1 MELVARVKSQLRR
14 YQVYSKPIGVDNSI
28 IQANDLL
35 IDTNKKMVS
44 VDNRPVAVTKI
55 EYEILVLLASHP
67 GTVFSTEDIYTKIW
81 HEEATHANNTIM
93 VHIRKLREKIERQ
106 PRTPLSY
113 LVAFLIYSILGII
126 FDRIIPIAVPNEM
139 RYALCYAIS
148 FIVFVEIFF
157 KLIDFTIEY
166 IRKLRRSI
174 QQVTSGNYGVQC
186 EVEYDDELGSLAAN
200 INVLSKTLLAKEKE
214 SEKLK
219 EKERAALD
227 IERNAERQKNELI
240 TNVAH
245 DLRTPLTT
253 IVGYLELIKDDTA
266 LSKEDVHKYSGI
278 AYEKS
283 IRLQEMMD
291 DLFEFT
297 KLDNADIKLNK
308 SMINLSG
315 LIMQMTDEFYPSF
328 KDCNITP
335 IVDLPEENIYV
346 QGDGQLLARVFDNL
360 ISNAL
365 KYGYHNTDL
374 KIEVSGDEKYAT
386 VKVINHGDTIASEDI
401 PLLFNKFYRTDSSRN
416 SKTGG
421 TGLGLAITKNIVDLH
436 HGDISVTSDDQITT
450 FIVKFNRYFDQN

>member
-1 MELVARVKSQLRR
+1 MMQKLRKLFISSFKWR
-14 YQVYSKPIGVDNSI
+14 
-28 IQANDLL
+28 LL
-35 IDTNKKMVS
+35 INIT
-44 VDNRPVAVTKI
+44 
-55 EYEILVLLASHP
+55 
-67 GTVFSTEDIYTKIW
+67 
-81 HEEATHANNTIM
+81 
-93 VHIRKLREKIERQ
+93 
-106 PRTPLSY
+106 LSY

-436 HGDISVTSDDQITT
+436 YGDISVTSDDQITT

>member
-1 MELVARVKSQLRR
+1 MMQKLRKLFISSFKWR
-14 YQVYSKPIGVDNSI
+14 
-28 IQANDLL
+28 LL
-35 IDTNKKMVS
+35 INIT
-44 VDNRPVAVTKI
+44 
-55 EYEILVLLASHP
+55 
-67 GTVFSTEDIYTKIW
+67 
-81 HEEATHANNTIM
+81 
-93 VHIRKLREKIERQ
+93 
-106 PRTPLSY
+106 LSY

-166 IRKLRRSI
+166 VRKLRRSI

-386 VKVINHGDTIASEDI
+386 VKVINHGDTIAPEDI

>member
-1 MELVARVKSQLRR
+1 MMQKLRKLFISSFKWR
-14 YQVYSKPIGVDNSI
+14 
-28 IQANDLL
+28 LL
-35 IDTNKKMVS
+35 INIT
-44 VDNRPVAVTKI
+44 
-55 EYEILVLLASHP
+55 
-67 GTVFSTEDIYTKIW
+67 
-81 HEEATHANNTIM
+81 
-93 VHIRKLREKIERQ
+93 
-106 PRTPLSY
+106 LSY

-139 RYALCYAIS
+139 RYALCYALS

>member
-1 MELVARVKSQLRR
+1 MMQKLRKLFISSFKWR
-14 YQVYSKPIGVDNSI
+14 
-28 IQANDLL
+28 LL
-35 IDTNKKMVS
+35 INIT
-44 VDNRPVAVTKI
+44 
-55 EYEILVLLASHP
+55 
-67 GTVFSTEDIYTKIW
+67 
-81 HEEATHANNTIM
+81 
-93 VHIRKLREKIERQ
+93 
-106 PRTPLSY
+106 LSY

-166 IRKLRRSI
+166 IRKLRRFI

-253 IVGYLELIKDDTA
+253 IVGYLELIKDDSA

-386 VKVINHGDTIASEDI
+386 VKVINHGDTIAPEDI

>member
-1 MELVARVKSQLRR
+1 MMQKLRKLFISSFKWR
-14 YQVYSKPIGVDNSI
+14 
-28 IQANDLL
+28 LL
-35 IDTNKKMVS
+35 INIT
-44 VDNRPVAVTKI
+44 
-55 EYEILVLLASHP
+55 
-67 GTVFSTEDIYTKIW
+67 
-81 HEEATHANNTIM
+81 
-93 VHIRKLREKIERQ
+93 
-106 PRTPLSY
+106 LSY

-335 IVDLPEENIYV
+335 IVDLPEENIYI

-386 VKVINHGDTIASEDI
+386 VKVINHGDTIAPEDI

>member
-1 MELVARVKSQLRR
+1 MMQKLRKLFISSFKWR
-14 YQVYSKPIGVDNSI
+14 
-28 IQANDLL
+28 LL
-35 IDTNKKMVS
+35 INIT
-44 VDNRPVAVTKI
+44 
-55 EYEILVLLASHP
+55 
-67 GTVFSTEDIYTKIW
+67 
-81 HEEATHANNTIM
+81 
-93 VHIRKLREKIERQ
+93 
-106 PRTPLSY
+106 LSY

-166 IRKLRRSI
+166 IRKLRRSL

-335 IVDLPEENIYV
+335 IVNLPEENIYV

>member
-1 MELVARVKSQLRR
+1 MMQKLRKLFISSFKWR
-14 YQVYSKPIGVDNSI
+14 
-28 IQANDLL
+28 LL
-35 IDTNKKMVS
+35 INIT
-44 VDNRPVAVTKI
+44 
-55 EYEILVLLASHP
+55 
-67 GTVFSTEDIYTKIW
+67 
-81 HEEATHANNTIM
+81 
-93 VHIRKLREKIERQ
+93 
-106 PRTPLSY
+106 LSY
-113 LVAFLIYSILGII
+113 LVAFLIYSILGIV

-297 KLDNADIKLNK
+297 KLDNTDIKLNK

-335 IVDLPEENIYV
+335 IMNLPEEDIYV

-386 VKVINHGDTIASEDI
+386 VKVINHGDTIAPEDL

-450 FIVKFNRYFDQN
+450 FIVKFNRYFDQS

>member
-1 MELVARVKSQLRR
+1 MMQKLRKLFISSFKWR
-14 YQVYSKPIGVDNSI
+14 
-28 IQANDLL
+28 LL
-35 IDTNKKMVS
+35 INIT
-44 VDNRPVAVTKI
+44 
-55 EYEILVLLASHP
+55 
-67 GTVFSTEDIYTKIW
+67 
-81 HEEATHANNTIM
+81 
-93 VHIRKLREKIERQ
+93 
-106 PRTPLSY
+106 LSY

-227 IERNAERQKNELI
+227 IERNAERQKNEVI

>member
-1 MELVARVKSQLRR
+1 MMQKLRKLFISSFKWR
-14 YQVYSKPIGVDNSI
+14 
-28 IQANDLL
+28 LL
-35 IDTNKKMVS
+35 INIT
-44 VDNRPVAVTKI
+44 
-55 EYEILVLLASHP
+55 
-67 GTVFSTEDIYTKIW
+67 
-81 HEEATHANNTIM
+81 
-93 VHIRKLREKIERQ
+93 
-106 PRTPLSY
+106 LSY

-450 FIVKFNRYFDQN
+450 FIVKFHRYFDQN

>member
-1 MELVARVKSQLRR
+1 MMQKLRKLFISSFKWR
-14 YQVYSKPIGVDNSI
+14 
-28 IQANDLL
+28 LL
-35 IDTNKKMVS
+35 INIT
-44 VDNRPVAVTKI
+44 
-55 EYEILVLLASHP
+55 
-67 GTVFSTEDIYTKIW
+67 
-81 HEEATHANNTIM
+81 
-93 VHIRKLREKIERQ
+93 
-106 PRTPLSY
+106 LSY

-227 IERNAERQKNELI
+227 VERNAERQKNELI

-253 IVGYLELIKDDTA
+253 IVGYLELIKDDSA

>member
-1 MELVARVKSQLRR
+1 MMQKLRKLFISSFKWR
-14 YQVYSKPIGVDNSI
+14 
-28 IQANDLL
+28 LL
-35 IDTNKKMVS
+35 INIT
-44 VDNRPVAVTKI
+44 
-55 EYEILVLLASHP
+55 
-67 GTVFSTEDIYTKIW
+67 
-81 HEEATHANNTIM
+81 
-93 VHIRKLREKIERQ
+93 
-106 PRTPLSY
+106 LSY

-253 IVGYLELIKDDTA
+253 IVGYLELIKDDSA

-436 HGDISVTSDDQITT
+436 HGDISVTSDDQITI

>member
-1 MELVARVKSQLRR
+1 MMQKLRKLFISSFKWR
-14 YQVYSKPIGVDNSI
+14 
-28 IQANDLL
+28 LL
-35 IDTNKKMVS
+35 INIT
-44 VDNRPVAVTKI
+44 
-55 EYEILVLLASHP
+55 
-67 GTVFSTEDIYTKIW
+67 
-81 HEEATHANNTIM
+81 
-93 VHIRKLREKIERQ
+93 
-106 PRTPLSY
+106 LSY
-113 LVAFLIYSILGII
+113 LVAFLIYSILGIV

-297 KLDNADIKLNK
+297 KLDNTDIKLNK

-335 IVDLPEENIYV
+335 IMNLPEEDIYV

-386 VKVINHGDTIASEDI
+386 VKVINHGDTIAPEDI

>member
-1 MELVARVKSQLRR
+1 MMQKLRKLFISSFKWR
-14 YQVYSKPIGVDNSI
+14 
-28 IQANDLL
+28 LL
-35 IDTNKKMVS
+35 INIT
-44 VDNRPVAVTKI
+44 
-55 EYEILVLLASHP
+55 
-67 GTVFSTEDIYTKIW
+67 
-81 HEEATHANNTIM
+81 
-93 VHIRKLREKIERQ
+93 
-106 PRTPLSY
+106 LSY

-200 INVLSKTLLAKEKE
+200 INILSKTLLAKEKE

>member
-1 MELVARVKSQLRR
+1 MMQKLRKLFISSFKWR
-14 YQVYSKPIGVDNSI
+14 
-28 IQANDLL
+28 LL
-35 IDTNKKMVS
+35 INIT
-44 VDNRPVAVTKI
+44 
-55 EYEILVLLASHP
+55 
-67 GTVFSTEDIYTKIW
+67 
-81 HEEATHANNTIM
+81 
-93 VHIRKLREKIERQ
+93 
-106 PRTPLSY
+106 LSY

-200 INVLSKTLLAKEKE
+200 INILSKTLLAKEKE

-227 IERNAERQKNELI
+227 IERNAERQKKELI

>member
-1 MELVARVKSQLRR
+1 MMQKLRKLFISSFKWR
-14 YQVYSKPIGVDNSI
+14 
-28 IQANDLL
+28 LL
-35 IDTNKKMVS
+35 INIT
-44 VDNRPVAVTKI
+44 
-55 EYEILVLLASHP
+55 
-67 GTVFSTEDIYTKIW
+67 
-81 HEEATHANNTIM
+81 
-93 VHIRKLREKIERQ
+93 
-106 PRTPLSY
+106 LSY

-200 INVLSKTLLAKEKE
+200 LNVLSKTLLAKEKE

-335 IVDLPEENIYV
+335 IVNLPEENIYV

-386 VKVINHGDTIASEDI
+386 VKVINHGDTIAPEDI

>member
-1 MELVARVKSQLRR
+1 MMQKLRKLFISSFKWR
-14 YQVYSKPIGVDNSI
+14 
-28 IQANDLL
+28 LL
-35 IDTNKKMVS
+35 INIT
-44 VDNRPVAVTKI
+44 
-55 EYEILVLLASHP
+55 
-67 GTVFSTEDIYTKIW
+67 
-81 HEEATHANNTIM
+81 
-93 VHIRKLREKIERQ
+93 
-106 PRTPLSY
+106 LSY

-328 KDCNITP
+328 KDCDITP

>member
-1 MELVARVKSQLRR
+1 MMQKLRKLFISSFKWR
-14 YQVYSKPIGVDNSI
+14 
-28 IQANDLL
+28 LL
-35 IDTNKKMVS
+35 INIT
-44 VDNRPVAVTKI
+44 
-55 EYEILVLLASHP
+55 
-67 GTVFSTEDIYTKIW
+67 
-81 HEEATHANNTIM
+81 
-93 VHIRKLREKIERQ
+93 
-106 PRTPLSY
+106 LSY

-126 FDRIIPIAVPNEM
+126 FDRIIPIALPNEM
-139 RYALCYAIS
+139 RYTLCYAIS

>member
-1 MELVARVKSQLRR
+1 MMQKLRKLFISSFKWR
-14 YQVYSKPIGVDNSI
+14 
-28 IQANDLL
+28 LL
-35 IDTNKKMVS
+35 INIT
-44 VDNRPVAVTKI
+44 
-55 EYEILVLLASHP
+55 
-67 GTVFSTEDIYTKIW
+67 
-81 HEEATHANNTIM
+81 
-93 VHIRKLREKIERQ
+93 
-106 PRTPLSY
+106 LSY

-227 IERNAERQKNELI
+227 IERNAERHKNELI

>member
-1 MELVARVKSQLRR
+1 MMQKLRKLFISSFKWR
-14 YQVYSKPIGVDNSI
+14 
-28 IQANDLL
+28 LL
-35 IDTNKKMVS
+35 INIT
-44 VDNRPVAVTKI
+44 
-55 EYEILVLLASHP
+55 
-67 GTVFSTEDIYTKIW
+67 
-81 HEEATHANNTIM
+81 
-93 VHIRKLREKIERQ
+93 
-106 PRTPLSY
+106 LSY
-113 LVAFLIYSILGII
+113 LVAFLIYSILGIV

-253 IVGYLELIKDDTA
+253 IVGYLELIKDDSA
-266 LSKEDVHKYSGI
+266 LAKEDVHKYSGI

-386 VKVINHGDTIASEDI
+386 VKVINHGDTIASDDI

-450 FIVKFNRYFDQN
+450 FIVKFNRYFNQN

>member
-1 MELVARVKSQLRR
+1 MMQKLRKLFISSFKWR
-14 YQVYSKPIGVDNSI
+14 
-28 IQANDLL
+28 LL
-35 IDTNKKMVS
+35 INIT
-44 VDNRPVAVTKI
+44 
-55 EYEILVLLASHP
+55 
-67 GTVFSTEDIYTKIW
+67 
-81 HEEATHANNTIM
+81 
-93 VHIRKLREKIERQ
+93 
-106 PRTPLSY
+106 LSY

-166 IRKLRRSI
+166 IRKLRGSI

>member
-1 MELVARVKSQLRR
+1 MMQKLRKLFISSFKWR
-14 YQVYSKPIGVDNSI
+14 
-28 IQANDLL
+28 LL
-35 IDTNKKMVS
+35 INIT
-44 VDNRPVAVTKI
+44 
-55 EYEILVLLASHP
+55 
-67 GTVFSTEDIYTKIW
+67 
-81 HEEATHANNTIM
+81 
-93 VHIRKLREKIERQ
+93 
-106 PRTPLSY
+106 LSY

-174 QQVTSGNYGVQC
+174 QQVTTGNYGVQC
-186 EVEYDDELGSLAAN
+186 EIEYDDELGSLAAN

>member
-1 MELVARVKSQLRR
+1 MMQKLRKLFISSFKWR
-14 YQVYSKPIGVDNSI
+14 
-28 IQANDLL
+28 LL
-35 IDTNKKMVS
+35 INIT
-44 VDNRPVAVTKI
+44 
-55 EYEILVLLASHP
+55 
-67 GTVFSTEDIYTKIW
+67 
-81 HEEATHANNTIM
+81 
-93 VHIRKLREKIERQ
+93 
-106 PRTPLSY
+106 LSY
-113 LVAFLIYSILGII
+113 LVAFLIYSILGIV

-297 KLDNADIKLNK
+297 KLDNTDIKLNK

-335 IVDLPEENIYV
+335 IMNLPEEDIYV

-386 VKVINHGDTIASEDI
+386 VKVINHGDTIAPEDL
-401 PLLFNKFYRTDSSRN
+401 PLLFNKFFRTDSSRN

>member
-1 MELVARVKSQLRR
+1 MMQKLRKLFISSFKWR
-14 YQVYSKPIGVDNSI
+14 
-28 IQANDLL
+28 LL
-35 IDTNKKMVS
+35 INIT
-44 VDNRPVAVTKI
+44 
-55 EYEILVLLASHP
+55 
-67 GTVFSTEDIYTKIW
+67 
-81 HEEATHANNTIM
+81 
-93 VHIRKLREKIERQ
+93 
-106 PRTPLSY
+106 LSY

-200 INVLSKTLLAKEKE
+200 INVLSKTLLEKEKE

-253 IVGYLELIKDDTA
+253 IVGYLELIKDDSA

-386 VKVINHGDTIASEDI
+386 VKVINHGDTIAPEDI

>member
-1 MELVARVKSQLRR
+1 MMQKLRKLFISSFKWR
-14 YQVYSKPIGVDNSI
+14 
-28 IQANDLL
+28 LL
-35 IDTNKKMVS
+35 INIT
-44 VDNRPVAVTKI
+44 
-55 EYEILVLLASHP
+55 
-67 GTVFSTEDIYTKIW
+67 
-81 HEEATHANNTIM
+81 
-93 VHIRKLREKIERQ
+93 
-106 PRTPLSY
+106 LSY

-253 IVGYLELIKDDTA
+253 IVGYLELIKDDSA

-386 VKVINHGDTIASEDI
+386 VKVINHGDTIASDDI

>member
-1 MELVARVKSQLRR
+1 MMQKLRKLFISSFKWR
-14 YQVYSKPIGVDNSI
+14 
-28 IQANDLL
+28 LL
-35 IDTNKKMVS
+35 INIT
-44 VDNRPVAVTKI
+44 
-55 EYEILVLLASHP
+55 
-67 GTVFSTEDIYTKIW
+67 
-81 HEEATHANNTIM
+81 
-93 VHIRKLREKIERQ
+93 
-106 PRTPLSY
+106 LSY
-113 LVAFLIYSILGII
+113 LVAFLIYSILGIV

-297 KLDNADIKLNK
+297 KLDNTDIKLNK

-386 VKVINHGDTIASEDI
+386 VKVINHGDTIAPEDI

>member
-1 MELVARVKSQLRR
+1 MMQKLRKLFISSFKWR
-14 YQVYSKPIGVDNSI
+14 
-28 IQANDLL
+28 LL
-35 IDTNKKMVS
+35 INIT
-44 VDNRPVAVTKI
+44 
-55 EYEILVLLASHP
+55 
-67 GTVFSTEDIYTKIW
+67 
-81 HEEATHANNTIM
+81 
-93 VHIRKLREKIERQ
+93 
-106 PRTPLSY
+106 LSY

-283 IRLQEMMD
+283 IRLQEMMG

-386 VKVINHGDTIASEDI
+386 VKVINHGDTIAPEDI

>member
-1 MELVARVKSQLRR
+1 MMQKLRKLFISSFKWR
-14 YQVYSKPIGVDNSI
+14 
-28 IQANDLL
+28 LL
-35 IDTNKKMVS
+35 INIT
-44 VDNRPVAVTKI
+44 
-55 EYEILVLLASHP
+55 
-67 GTVFSTEDIYTKIW
+67 
-81 HEEATHANNTIM
+81 
-93 VHIRKLREKIERQ
+93 
-106 PRTPLSY
+106 LSY
-113 LVAFLIYSILGII
+113 LVAFLIYSILGIV

-240 TNVAH
+240 TNIAH

-253 IVGYLELIKDDTA
+253 IVGYLELIKDDSA
-266 LSKEDVHKYSGI
+266 LAKEDVHKYSGI

-386 VKVINHGDTIASEDI
+386 VKVINHGDTIASDDI

>member
-1 MELVARVKSQLRR
+1 MMQKLRKLFISSFKWR
-14 YQVYSKPIGVDNSI
+14 
-28 IQANDLL
+28 LL
-35 IDTNKKMVS
+35 INIT
-44 VDNRPVAVTKI
+44 
-55 EYEILVLLASHP
+55 
-67 GTVFSTEDIYTKIW
+67 
-81 HEEATHANNTIM
+81 
-93 VHIRKLREKIERQ
+93 
-106 PRTPLSY
+106 LSY
-113 LVAFLIYSILGII
+113 LVAFLIYSILGIV

-186 EVEYDDELGSLAAN
+186 EVEYDDELGSLATN

-297 KLDNADIKLNK
+297 KLDNTDIKLNK

-386 VKVINHGDTIASEDI
+386 VKVINHGDTIAPEDI
-401 PLLFNKFYRTDSSRN
+401 PLLFNKFFRTDSSRN

>member
-1 MELVARVKSQLRR
+1 MMQKLRKLFISSFKWR
-14 YQVYSKPIGVDNSI
+14 
-28 IQANDLL
+28 LL
-35 IDTNKKMVS
+35 INIT
-44 VDNRPVAVTKI
+44 
-55 EYEILVLLASHP
+55 
-67 GTVFSTEDIYTKIW
+67 
-81 HEEATHANNTIM
+81 
-93 VHIRKLREKIERQ
+93 
-106 PRTPLSY
+106 LSY

-253 IVGYLELIKDDTA
+253 IVGYLELIKDDSA

-374 KIEVSGDEKYAT
+374 KIEVSGDEEYAT
-386 VKVINHGDTIASEDI
+386 VKVINHGDTIAPEDI

>member
-1 MELVARVKSQLRR
+1 MMQKLRKLFISSFKWR
-14 YQVYSKPIGVDNSI
+14 
-28 IQANDLL
+28 LL
-35 IDTNKKMVS
+35 INIT
-44 VDNRPVAVTKI
+44 
-55 EYEILVLLASHP
+55 
-67 GTVFSTEDIYTKIW
+67 
-81 HEEATHANNTIM
+81 
-93 VHIRKLREKIERQ
+93 
-106 PRTPLSY
+106 LSY

-219 EKERAALD
+219 EKEKAALD

-365 KYGYHNTDL
+365 KYGHHNTDL

>member
-1 MELVARVKSQLRR
+1 MMQKLRKLFISSFKWR
-14 YQVYSKPIGVDNSI
+14 
-28 IQANDLL
+28 LL
-35 IDTNKKMVS
+35 INIT
-44 VDNRPVAVTKI
+44 
-55 EYEILVLLASHP
+55 
-67 GTVFSTEDIYTKIW
+67 
-81 HEEATHANNTIM
+81 
-93 VHIRKLREKIERQ
+93 
-106 PRTPLSY
+106 LSY

-283 IRLQEMMD
+283 IRLQEMLD

>member
-1 MELVARVKSQLRR
+1 MMQKLRKLFISSFKWR
-14 YQVYSKPIGVDNSI
+14 
-28 IQANDLL
+28 LL
-35 IDTNKKMVS
+35 INIT
-44 VDNRPVAVTKI
+44 
-55 EYEILVLLASHP
+55 
-67 GTVFSTEDIYTKIW
+67 
-81 HEEATHANNTIM
+81 
-93 VHIRKLREKIERQ
+93 
-106 PRTPLSY
+106 LSY

-186 EVEYDDELGSLAAN
+186 EVEYDDELGSLAAS